1 DTLVSLVLDHPHA
14 RIGERLRALDG
25 GVPGAVVDDVDAVDE
40 LGDALDRRAA
50 QLLLVVGGNDDRDP
64 LAVEHGLEL
73 PGRQAGVRAGVA
85 RPGLARPRAGACRP
99 ARNVG
104 RAGGRASPTRAG

>member
-1 DTLVSLVLDHPHA
+1 MLDHPHA

-40 LGDALDRRAA
+40 LGNALDRRAE

-64 LAVEHGLEL
+64 LAVEHGLKL
-73 PGRQAGVRAGVA
+73 HGRSAGV
-85 RPGLARPRAGACRP
+85 
-99 ARNVG
+99 
-104 RAGGRASPTRAG
+104 